1 MEQKAHAIFPMRAG
15 SKRVPDKN
23 IRMMNGR
30 PLYEWAIDMAL
41 TCEKIDKI
49 ILTTDIQEVLD
60 KYKNHD
66 RIITLERPE
75 NLRDNC
81 DINWVMDDVLNRVDG
96 EHFIQL
102 QVTSPLL
109 TKETTDNSIETYFD
123 NLENHNT
130 LFSVYPMQLRVFD
143 KDKKPVNHKLEDAP
157 TTQDLDLWYVED
169 NAIYIFSRSSF
180 NKNNKRVIGQQ
191 DLPYLL
197 PISKIDSADIDDE
210 EDFELAELLLKGKSV
225 S

>member
-15 SKRVPDKN
+15 SQRVPNKN
-23 IRMMNGR
+23 IRMMNGKS
-30 PLYEWAIDMAL
+30 LYIWAIDMAL
-41 TCEKIDKI
+41 TCKNIDKI
-49 ILTTDIQEVLD
+49 IITTDIQEVLD

-66 RIITLERPE
+66 RIITLERPV

-81 DINWVMDDVLNRVDG
+81 DINWVMEDVLNRVDG

-109 TKETTDNSIETYFD
+109 TKETTDKSIETYFN
-123 NLENHNT
+123 NLEHHDN

-143 KDKKPVNHKLEDAP
+143 KDKKPLNHKLEDAP
-157 TTQDLDLWYVED
+157 TTQDLDVWHVED

-180 NKNNKRVIGQQ
+180 NKKKRVIGAS
-191 DLPYLL
+191 PYLL
-197 PISKIDSADIDDE
+197 PISKIDSVDIDDE
-210 EDFELAELLLKGKSV
+210 EDFEMAELLLKGKSV